1 MEETQNTKLTTCVFV
16 ILCSQEE
23 SDEAKKLKE
32 ARLAAYA
39 AKKAK
44 SKFPEIAVYF
54 FFLTVFLNGTLQ
66 KQNLHTK
73 KQSGCGAL
81 FEDVTWFEYLGMA
94 LKIRNGKCNE
104 VAEK

>member
-1 MEETQNTKLTTCVFV
+1 
-16 ILCSQEE
+16 
-23 SDEAKKLKE
+23 LKE

-73 KQSGCGAL
+73 K
-81 FEDVTWFEYLGMA
+81 
-94 LKIRNGKCNE
+94 
-104 VAEK
+104 